1 MKKFK
6 KWLAENKENKPT
18 IAYGGF
24 FKDGRVIV
32 YVDGKRY
39 EYVTDAVYHEKWKRM
54 IARSPWRVLN
64 EIKKVAYKQPGEEV

>member
-1 MKKFK
+1 MTKFSE
-6 KWLAENKENKPT
+6 WLENKENKPN

-39 EYVTDAVYHEKWKRM
+39 EYITDAVYHERWKRR
-54 IARSPWRVLN
+54 ILREPFKVLN
-64 EIKKVAYKQPGEEV
+64 EIKKLAIKQPGEED

>member
-1 MKKFK
+1 MTKFSE
-6 KWLAENKENKPT
+6 WLENKENKPN

-39 EYVTDAVYHEKWKRM
+39 EYITDAVYHERWKRR
-54 IARSPWRVLN
+54 ILREPLEVLD
-64 EIKKVAYKQPGEEV
+64 EIKKLAIK